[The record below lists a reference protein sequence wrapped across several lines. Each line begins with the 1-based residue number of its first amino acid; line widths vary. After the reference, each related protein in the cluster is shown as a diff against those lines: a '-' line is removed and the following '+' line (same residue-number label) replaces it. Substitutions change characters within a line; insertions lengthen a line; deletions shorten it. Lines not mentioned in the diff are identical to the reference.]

1 MVTAMIQ
8 VDVEKFL
15 QELEILVNMDSGQG
29 NPDGITA
36 VGKWLADRLVAKG
49 WIAEYVDVGEQ
60 TGRCTVVKNREADH
74 YDVMLV
80 GHVDTVFPT
89 GETAK
94 RPFRRDETRAYGLGV
109 IDMKQGDLAIVH
121 VLEQLPSDVNEK
133 LNILVIFNPD
143 EEIGSKYSRKLIDE
157 YAEITDYAYVF
168 EAAST
173 DGSHTIQRKGMCSAT
188 VEFHGQAGHAGYL
201 FNGGM
206 ISAINELIYWGSQIN
221 TLLDKERETSVNIGV
236 IEGGVKT
243 NVVPDYA
250 KMMFESR
257 YDYPE
262 ELDKVKAMLEQ
273 LKEHAAQAGVGVEI
287 AFRSSAA
294 MMPTEK
300 THAYIKRV
308 TEMAAA
314 NGIDFYTK
322 KRGGLS
328 DANHISAHGPIC
340 VDGLGP
346 TGDCDHSDKEYLEI
360 STIEPNLKLVYL
372 MLCDLAKM
380 KDE

>member
-1 MVTAMIQ
+1 MMQ
-8 VDVEKFL
+8 VNVEQFL

-36 VGKWLADRLVAKG
+36 VGKWLADRLVTKG
-49 WIAEYVDVGEQ
+49 WIAEYVDVGAE

-121 VLEQLPSDVNEK
+121 VLEQLPKEVNEK

-143 EEIGSKYSRKLIDE
+143 EEIGSKYSRNLIDQ
-157 YAEITDYAYVF
+157 YAKISDYAFVF
-168 EAAST
+168 EAATT

-188 VEFHGQAGHAGYL
+188 VEFHGQAGHAGYM

-206 ISAINELIYWGSQIN
+206 ISAINELLYWGTQLN
-221 TLLDKERETSVNIGV
+221 TLLSRERETSVNIGV

-250 KMMFESR
+250 KMMFEVR

-273 LKEHAAQAGVGVEI
+273 LKAHAAEAGVGVEI
-287 AFRSSAA
+287 SFRSSAA

-308 TEMAAA
+308 TAMAAA

-328 DANHISAHGPIC
+328 DANHICAQGPIC

-346 TGDCDHSDKEYLEI
+346 TGDFDHSDKEYLEI

-372 MLCDLAKM
+372 MLCDLSDM

>member
-1 MVTAMIQ
+1 MK
-8 VDVEKFL
+8 VDVERFL

-49 WIAEYVDVGEQ
+49 WIAEHVDVGTA
-60 TGRCTVVKNREADH
+60 TGNCTVVKNREADH

-80 GHVDTVFPT
+80 GHVDTVFPA

-121 VLEQLPSDVNEK
+121 VLEQLPAEVNEK
-133 LNILVIFNPD
+133 LNIAVIFNPD
-143 EEIGSKYSRKLIDE
+143 EEIGSRYSKKLIDE
-157 YAEITDYAYVF
+157 YARITDYAYIF

-188 VEFHGQAGHAGYL
+188 VVFHGQAGHAGYL

-221 TLLDKERETSVNIGV
+221 TLLSKERETSVNIGV

-250 KMMFESR
+250 KMMFEAR

-273 LKEHAAQAGVGVEI
+273 LKEHAAQAGVGVEVS
-287 AFRSSAA
+287 FRSSAA

-300 THAYIKRV
+300 THAYIKRI
-308 TEMAAA
+308 TAMAAA

-328 DANHISAHGPIC
+328 DANHISACGPIC

-372 MLCDLAKM
+372 MLCDLADM

>member
-1 MVTAMIQ
+1 MMQ

-29 NPDGITA
+29 NPEGITA
-36 VGKWLADRLVAKG
+36 VGKWLADRLAAKG
-49 WIAEYVDVGEQ
+49 WLVEQVDVGPE

-80 GHVDTVFPT
+80 GHVDTVFPA

-94 RPFRRDETRAYGLGV
+94 RPFRRDENRAYGLGV

-121 VLEQLPSDVNEK
+121 VLEQLPAEVNEK

-143 EEIGSKYSRKLIDE
+143 EEIGSRYSRTLIDD
-157 YAEITDYAYVF
+157 YAKKTDYAFVF
-168 EAAST
+168 EAATT

-188 VEFHGQAGHAGYL
+188 VEFHGQAGHAGYM

-206 ISAINELIYWGSQIN
+206 ISAINELLYWGNQIN
-221 TLLDKERETSVNIGV
+221 TLLSRERETSVNIGV
-236 IEGGVKT
+236 VEGGVKT

-250 KMMFESR
+250 KMAFEVR
-257 YDYPE
+257 YEQPG
-262 ELDKVKAMLEQ
+262 ELDKVLAMLEQ
-273 LKEHAAQAGVGVEI
+273 LKAHAAEAGVGVELKM
-287 AFRSSAA
+287 RSSAA

-300 THAYIKRV
+300 THAYIERV
-308 TEMAAA
+308 TAMAAA

-328 DANHISAHGPIC
+328 DANHISACGPIC

-372 MLCDLAKM
+372 MLCDLAEM
-380 KDE
+380 KK

>member
-1 MVTAMIQ
+1 MIQ

-49 WIAEYVDVGEQ
+49 WIAEQVDVGAA

-94 RPFRRDETRAYGLGV
+94 RPFRRDDTRAYGLGV

-121 VLEQLPSDVNEK
+121 VLEQLPDDVNEK

-143 EEIGSKYSRKLIDE
+143 EEIGSRYSKKLIDE
-157 YAEITDYAYVF
+157 YAKISDYAYIF

-221 TLLDKERETSVNIGV
+221 TLLSAERETSVNIGV

-250 KMMFESR
+250 KMMFEAR

-287 AFRSSAA
+287 NFRSSAA

-308 TEMAAA
+308 TAMAAA

-328 DANHISAHGPIC
+328 DANHISACGPIC

>member
-1 MVTAMIQ
+1 MK
-8 VDVEKFL
+8 VDVERFL

-49 WIAEYVDVGEQ
+49 WIAQQVDVGAA
-60 TGRCTVVKNREADH
+60 TGNCTVVKNREADH

-121 VLEQLPSDVNEK
+121 VLEQLPAEVNEK

-143 EEIGSKYSRKLIDE
+143 EEIGSRYSKKLIDE
-157 YAEITDYAYVF
+157 YARITDYAYIF

-188 VEFHGQAGHAGYL
+188 VVFHGQAGHAGYL

-206 ISAINELIYWGSQIN
+206 ISAINELIYWGGQIN
-221 TLLDKERETSVNIGV
+221 TLLSKERETSVNIGV

-250 KMMFESR
+250 KMMFEAR
-257 YDYPE
+257 YDYPD

-273 LKEHAAQAGVGVEI
+273 LKEHAAQAGVGVEVN
-287 AFRSSAA
+287 FGSSAA

-308 TEMAAA
+308 TAMAAA

-328 DANHISAHGPIC
+328 DANHISACGPIC

-372 MLCDLAKM
+372 MLCDLADM
-380 KDE
+380 KEE

>member
-1 MVTAMIQ
+1 MMQ
-8 VDVEKFL
+8 VNVEQFL

-49 WIAEYVDVGEQ
+49 WIADYVDVGAE

-121 VLEQLPSDVNEK
+121 VLEQLPKEVTDK

-143 EEIGSKYSRKLIDE
+143 EEIGSKYSQKLID
-157 YAEITDYAYVF
+157 DYAKISDYAFVF
-168 EAAST
+168 EAATT

-188 VEFHGQAGHAGYL
+188 VEFHGQAGHAGYM

-206 ISAINELIYWGSQIN
+206 ISAINELLYWGTQIN
-221 TLLDKERETSVNIGV
+221 TLLSKERETSVNIGV

-250 KMMFESR
+250 KMMFEVR
-257 YDYPE
+257 YDIPE

-273 LKEHAAQAGVGVEI
+273 LKAHAAEAGVGVNVSL
-287 AFRSSAA
+287 RSAAA

-308 TEMAAA
+308 TAMAAA

-328 DANHISAHGPIC
+328 DANHICAQGPIC

-372 MLCDLAKM
+372 MLCDLADM

>member
-1 MVTAMIQ
+1 MIQ

-49 WIAEYVDVGEQ
+49 WIAEQVDVGAA

-121 VLEQLPSDVNEK
+121 VLEQLPDDVNEK

-143 EEIGSKYSRKLIDE
+143 EEIGSRYSKKLIDE
-157 YAEITDYAYVF
+157 YAKISDYAYIF

-221 TLLDKERETSVNIGV
+221 TLLSAERETSVNIGV

-250 KMMFESR
+250 KMMFEAR

-287 AFRSSAA
+287 NFRSSAA

-308 TEMAAA
+308 TAMAAA

-328 DANHISAHGPIC
+328 DANHISACGPIC

>member
-1 MVTAMIQ
+1 MVTTMIQ

-308 TEMAAA
+308 TAMAAA

-328 DANHISAHGPIC
+328 DANHICAQGPIC

-372 MLCDLAKM
+372 MLCDLADM
-380 KDE
+380 KKK

>member
-1 MVTAMIQ
+1 MQ
-8 VDVEKFL
+8 VNVEQFL

-49 WIAEYVDVGEQ
+49 WIAAYVDVGAE

-121 VLEQLPSDVNEK
+121 VLEQLPKEVNEK

-143 EEIGSKYSRKLIDE
+143 EEIGSKYSRNLIDE
-157 YAEITDYAYVF
+157 YAKISDYAFVF
-168 EAAST
+168 EAATT

-188 VEFHGQAGHAGYL
+188 VEFHGQAGHAGYM

-206 ISAINELIYWGSQIN
+206 ISAINELLYWGTQLN
-221 TLLDKERETSVNIGV
+221 TLLSRERETSVNIGV

-250 KMMFESR
+250 KMMFEVR

-262 ELDKVKAMLEQ
+262 ELDKVKVMLEQ
-273 LKEHAAQAGVGVEI
+273 LKAHAAEAGVGVEI
-287 AFRSSAA
+287 SFRSSAA

-308 TEMAAA
+308 TAMAAA

-328 DANHISAHGPIC
+328 DANHICAQGPIC

-372 MLCDLAKM
+372 MLCDLADM
-380 KDE
+380 KEE

>member
-1 MVTAMIQ
+1 
-8 VDVEKFL
+8 
-15 QELEILVNMDSGQG
+15 
-29 NPDGITA
+29 
-36 VGKWLADRLVAKG
+36 
-49 WIAEYVDVGEQ
+49 
-60 TGRCTVVKNREADH
+60 
-74 YDVMLV
+74 
-80 GHVDTVFPT
+80 VDTVFPT

-121 VLEQLPSDVNEK
+121 VLEQLPAEVNEK

-143 EEIGSKYSRKLIDE
+143 EEIGSRYSRKLIDE

-188 VEFHGQAGHAGYL
+188 VEFHGRAGHAGYL
-201 FNGGM
+201 LNGGM

-273 LKEHAAQAGVGVEI
+273 LKEHAAQAGVGVEVT
-287 AFRSSAA
+287 FRSSAA

-300 THAYIKRV
+300 THAYIERV
-308 TEMAAA
+308 TAMAAA

-328 DANHISAHGPIC
+328 DANHIFAYGPIC

-346 TGDCDHSDKEYLEI
+346 TGDFDHSDKEYLEI

>member
-1 MVTAMIQ
+1 MMQ
-8 VDVEKFL
+8 VNVEQFL

-49 WIAEYVDVGEQ
+49 WIADYVDVGAE

-121 VLEQLPSDVNEK
+121 VLEQLPKEVTDK

-157 YAEITDYAYVF
+157 YAKISDYAFIF

-173 DGSHTIQRKGMCSAT
+173 DGSHTIQRKGMCKCT
-188 VEFHGQAGHAGYL
+188 VEFHGQAGHAGYM

-206 ISAINELIYWGSQIN
+206 ISAINELLYWGTQIN
-221 TLLDKERETSVNIGV
+221 TLLSKERDTSVNVGV
-236 IEGGVKT
+236 IQGGVKT

-250 KMMFESR
+250 MMAFEAR

-273 LKEHAAQAGVGVEI
+273 LKAHAAEAGVGVDVKLG
-287 AFRSSAA
+287 SSAA

-308 TEMAAA
+308 TALAAA

-328 DANHISAHGPIC
+328 DANHICAQGPIC

-360 STIEPNLKLVYL
+360 SSIEPNLKLVYL
-372 MLCDLAKM
+372 MLCDLADM

>member
-1 MVTAMIQ
+1 MIK
-8 VDVEKFL
+8 VDVEQFL

-49 WIAEYVDVGEQ
+49 WIAEQVDVGTE

-121 VLEQLPSDVNEK
+121 VLEQLPAEVNEK

-143 EEIGSKYSRKLIDE
+143 EEIGSRYSRKLIDE

-188 VEFHGQAGHAGYL
+188 VEFHGRAGHAGYL
-201 FNGGM
+201 LNGGM

-273 LKEHAAQAGVGVEI
+273 LKEHAAQAGVGVEVT
-287 AFRSSAA
+287 FRSSAA

-300 THAYIKRV
+300 THAYIERV
-308 TEMAAA
+308 TAMAAA

-328 DANHISAHGPIC
+328 DANHIFAYGPIC

-346 TGDCDHSDKEYLEI
+346 TGDFDHSDKEYLEI

>member
-1 MVTAMIQ
+1 MMQ
-8 VDVEKFL
+8 VNVEQFL

-29 NPDGITA
+29 NPEGITA

-49 WIAEYVDVGEQ
+49 WIADYVNVGEQ
-60 TGRCTVVKNREADH
+60 TGCCTVVKNREADH

-121 VLEQLPSDVNEK
+121 VLEQLPKEVTDK

-143 EEIGSKYSRKLIDE
+143 EEIGSKYSKKLID
-157 YAEITDYAYVF
+157 DYAKISDYAFVF
-168 EAAST
+168 EAATT

-188 VEFHGQAGHAGYL
+188 VEFHGQAGHAGYM

-206 ISAINELIYWGSQIN
+206 ISAINELLYWGTQIN
-221 TLLDKERETSVNIGV
+221 TLLSRERETSVNIGV

-250 KMMFESR
+250 KMMFEVR
-257 YDYPE
+257 YDIPE

-273 LKEHAAQAGVGVEI
+273 LKTHAAEAGVGVEI

-308 TEMAAA
+308 TAVAAA

-328 DANHISAHGPIC
+328 DANHICAQGPIC

-372 MLCDLAKM
+372 MLCDLADM
-380 KDE
+380 KEE

>member
-1 MVTAMIQ
+1 MIQ
-8 VDVEKFL
+8 VNVEQFL

-49 WIAEYVDVGEQ
+49 WLAEYVDVGAE
-60 TGRCTVVKNREADH
+60 TGKCTVVKNREADH

-94 RPFRRDETRAYGLGV
+94 RPFRRDENRAYGLGV

-121 VLEQLPSDVNEK
+121 VLEQLPAEVNEK

-143 EEIGSKYSRKLIDE
+143 EEIGSKYSKKLIDE
-157 YAEITDYAYVF
+157 YARISDYAFVF

-221 TLLDKERETSVNIGV
+221 TLLSRERETSVNIGV

-250 KMMFESR
+250 KMGFEVR

-262 ELDKVKAMLEQ
+262 ELDKVKDMLEQ
-273 LKEHAAQAGVGVEI
+273 LKAHAAEAGVGVDVKL
-287 AFRSSAA
+287 RSAAA

-300 THAYIKRV
+300 THAYIQRV
-308 TEMAAA
+308 TALAEA

-328 DANHISAHGPIC
+328 DANHISAQGPIC

-360 STIEPNLKLVYL
+360 SSIEPNLKLVYL
-372 MLCDLAKM
+372 MLCDLSEM
-380 KDE
+380 KDEK

>member
-1 MVTAMIQ
+1 MIQ

-15 QELEILVNMDSGQG
+15 QELEILVNLDSGQG

-36 VGKWLADRLVAKG
+36 VGKWLADRMVAKG
-49 WIAEYVDVGEQ
+49 WIAEQVDVGAA

-80 GHVDTVFPT
+80 GHVDTVCPT
-89 GETAK
+89 SETAK
-94 RPFRRDETRAYGLGV
+94 RPFRRDDTRAYGLGV

-121 VLEQLPSDVNEK
+121 VLEQLPGDVNEK

-143 EEIGSKYSRKLIDE
+143 EEIGSRYSKKLIDE
-157 YAEITDYAYVF
+157 YAKISDYAYIF

-221 TLLDKERETSVNIGV
+221 TLLSAERETSVNIGV

-250 KMMFESR
+250 KMMFEAR

-287 AFRSSAA
+287 NFRSSAA

-308 TEMAAA
+308 TAMAAA

-328 DANHISAHGPIC
+328 DANHISACGPIC

>member
-1 MVTAMIQ
+1 MQ
-8 VDVEKFL
+8 VNVEQFL

-36 VGKWLADRLVAKG
+36 VGKWLAERLVARG
-49 WIAEYVDVGEQ
+49 WIAEYVDVGQE
-60 TGRCTVVKNREADH
+60 TGCCTVVKNREADH

-121 VLEQLPSDVNEK
+121 VLEQLPKEVNEK

-143 EEIGSKYSRKLIDE
+143 EEIGSKYSRNLIDE
-157 YAEITDYAYVF
+157 YAKISDYAFVF
-168 EAAST
+168 EAATT

-188 VEFHGQAGHAGYL
+188 VEFHGQAGHAGYML
-201 FNGGM
+201 NGGM
-206 ISAINELIYWGSQIN
+206 ISAINELLYWGTQIN
-221 TLLDKERETSVNIGV
+221 TLLSRERETSVNVGV

-250 KMMFESR
+250 KMMFEVR

-273 LKEHAAQAGVGVEI
+273 LKAHAAEAGVGVEI
-287 AFRSSAA
+287 SFRSSAA

-308 TEMAAA
+308 TAMAAA

-328 DANHISAHGPIC
+328 DANHICAQGPIC

-372 MLCDLAKM
+372 MLCDLADM

>member
-1 MVTAMIQ
+1 MMQ
-8 VDVEKFL
+8 VNVEQFL

-29 NPDGITA
+29 NPEGITA

-49 WIAEYVDVGEQ
+49 WIADYVNVGEQ
-60 TGRCTVVKNREADH
+60 TGCCTVVKNREADH

-109 IDMKQGDLAIVH
+109 IEMKQGDLAIVH
-121 VLEQLPSDVNEK
+121 VLEQLPKEVTDK

-143 EEIGSKYSRKLIDE
+143 EEIGSKYSKKLID
-157 YAEITDYAYVF
+157 DYAKISDYAFVF
-168 EAAST
+168 EAATT

-188 VEFHGQAGHAGYL
+188 VEFHGQAGHAGYM

-206 ISAINELIYWGSQIN
+206 ISAINELLYWGTQIN
-221 TLLDKERETSVNIGV
+221 TLLSRERETSVNIGV

-250 KMMFESR
+250 KMMFEVR
-257 YDYPE
+257 YDIPE

-273 LKEHAAQAGVGVEI
+273 LKTHAAEAGVGVEI

-308 TEMAAA
+308 TAVAAA

-328 DANHISAHGPIC
+328 DANHICAQGPIC

-372 MLCDLAKM
+372 MLCDLADM

>member
-1 MVTAMIQ
+1 MIQ

-49 WIAEYVDVGEQ
+49 WIAEQVDVGAA

-94 RPFRRDETRAYGLGV
+94 RPFRRDDTRAYGLGV

-143 EEIGSKYSRKLIDE
+143 EEIGSRYSKKLIDE
-157 YAEITDYAYVF
+157 YAKITDYAYVF

-221 TLLDKERETSVNIGV
+221 TLLSAERETSVNIGV

-250 KMMFESR
+250 KMMFEAR

-287 AFRSSAA
+287 NFRSSAA

-328 DANHISAHGPIC
+328 DANHISACGPIC

>member
-1 MVTAMIQ
+1 MMQ
-8 VDVEKFL
+8 VNVEQFL

-49 WIAEYVDVGEQ
+49 WIADYVDVGAE

-121 VLEQLPSDVNEK
+121 VLEQLPKEVTDK

-143 EEIGSKYSRKLIDE
+143 EEIGSKYSKKLID
-157 YAEITDYAYVF
+157 DYAKISDYAFVF
-168 EAAST
+168 EAATT

-188 VEFHGQAGHAGYL
+188 VEFHGQAGHAGYM

-206 ISAINELIYWGSQIN
+206 ISAINELLYWGTQIN
-221 TLLDKERETSVNIGV
+221 TLLSKERETSVNIGV

-250 KMMFESR
+250 KMMFEVR
-257 YDYPE
+257 YDIPE

-273 LKEHAAQAGVGVEI
+273 LKAHAAEAGVGVEI

-308 TEMAAA
+308 TAMAAA

-328 DANHISAHGPIC
+328 DANHICAQGPIC

-372 MLCDLAKM
+372 MLCDLADM
-380 KDE
+380 KKK